1 MIRPSQLL
9 GESKFLVFLEPINQE
24 ERMTKKIFYF
34 IGWIVPVLLLP
45 TGVLGAEVAP
55 YTASEAVQ
63 FSGSGTTTTRPFT
76 VKGEWE
82 LQWKAKGF
90 LAVHLYN
97 LESRVNEKLM
107 FVYTTEGG
115 KGASYHPDAGT
126 FFLNIVASE
135 PWSISILDLKPAKS
149 E

>member
-1 MIRPSQLL
+1 MKKSAVACEAIHQTDL
-9 GESKFLVFLEPINQE
+9 GGKAVNQE
-24 ERMTKKIFYF
+24 ERMIKKFLF
-34 IGWIVPVLLLP
+34 LIGMHLLVLVWPV
-45 TGVLGAEVAP
+45 GVQSAEQLSFS
-55 YTASEAVQ
+55 TTQAVTY
-63 FSGSGTTTTRPFT
+63 SGSGTTTTRPFS

-97 LESRVNEKLM
+97 LQSRLNEKLM
-107 FVYTTEGG
+107 FVYTADGG

-126 FFLNIVASE
+126 FFLNVVATES
-135 PWSISILDLKPAKS
+135 WSISILELTPVK

>member
-1 MIRPSQLL
+1 
-9 GESKFLVFLEPINQE
+9 
-24 ERMTKKIFYF
+24 MTKMFFSI
-34 IGWIVPVLLLP
+34 IGWVVVVLFTLA
-45 TGVLGAEVAP
+45 GAHGAEVVP
-55 YTASEAVQ
+55 YSTSEAVR

-97 LESRVNEKLM
+97 LESRLNEKLM
-107 FVYTTEGG
+107 FVYSTGGG
-115 KGASYHPDAGT
+115 KGASYHPDPGT
-126 FFLNIVASE
+126 YFLNIVASE
-135 PWSISILDLKPAKS
+135 PWSLAILELQPKKS

>member
-1 MIRPSQLL
+1 
-9 GESKFLVFLEPINQE
+9 
-24 ERMTKKIFYF
+24 MTKSVFSF
-34 IGWIVPVLLLP
+34 LGWVVLVLLLP
-45 TGVLGAEVAP
+45 TGVQGAEVAP
-55 YTASEAVQ
+55 YTTSEAVK
-63 FSGSGTTTTRPFT
+63 FSGSGTTTTRPYT

-97 LESRVNEKLM
+97 LESRLNEKLM
-107 FVYTTEGG
+107 FVYATDGG
-115 KGASYHPDAGT
+115 KGASYHPDSGT

-135 PWSISILDLKPAKS
+135 PWSISILELKPKKS